1 QGNFH
6 ARPPRAPLRWHTI
19 LAAAFILER
28 DVELRPVGHLAIV
41 ERHVE
46 LDHLGDTKVAQ
57 RLRRCFD
64 RVLRGLL
71 PRCGAGADQFD
82 HGVSTVGHAIL
93 PRSSCFGKKM
103 RPRSDYRGHYFS
115 TAMLARRLSRK
126 RSGGALLARPSVPLT
141 DA

>member
-1 QGNFH
+1 NPKG
-6 ARPPRAPLRWHTI
+6 ARAPLRWHTI
-19 LAAAFILER
+19 LAAALILER
-28 DVELRPVGHLAIV
+28 DVELRPVGHLAVV

-46 LDHLGDTKVAQ
+46 LDHLGDAKVAQ

-64 RVLRGLL
+64 RVLPGLL
-71 PRCGAGADQFD
+71 PRCAPAPYHFD

-93 PRSSCFGKKM
+93 PWSSCFDKKM
-103 RPRSDYRGHYFS
+103 RPRSNYFS

-126 RSGGALLARPSVPLT
+126 RSGGARLARPSVPFT